1 MRKYS
6 AFKELR
12 PEHCFLNFK
21 CVCVCVCVCACMKKL
36 ARENVESGNT
46 MKRNTM
52 KDLVHYNGRFGV

>member
-21 CVCVCVCVCACMKKL
+21 CVCVGACVKKL